1 MTTPALEAFL
11 RENENK
17 ELLRFSTAGSI
28 DDGKSTL
35 IGRLLH
41 DSKSV
46 YEDVLASVK
55 KASTERHF
63 ETEVMDFSLLTDGL
77 KAEREQGITIDVA
90 YRYFSTPKRKFI
102 IADTPGHEQY
112 TRNMATGA
120 STANLSIVLID
131 ARNGVLPQ
139 TKRHAF
145 IASLLGVP
153 HLVVAVNKM
162 DAVGYDRAVYD
173 RIRAEF
179 EDFSRKLSTVDVRFI
194 PISALKGD
202 NVVHRS
208 PRMPWYEGE
217 SLLELLETVYIGSD
231 VNLIDLRFPVQLVL
245 RPNMDFR
252 GYAGQLVSGVIRKGD
267 AVMALPSRAVSRVKS
282 IVTFDGELDEAY
294 PPMSVVVTLED
305 ERDISRG
312 DMLVHVH
319 NQPRLERHFECMLV
333 WMSDAPMDPARAYL
347 IKHTTQVTR
356 MRVDEVRYK
365 VDVNTLNRVAAD
377 RLTLNEIGRIV
388 FTAHKPLFYDPYT
401 KNRGTGSFILI
412 DPISNGTVAA
422 GMIIDREPAD
432 NLPSRITGGESG
444 ADLHPGRS
452 RISSDERAAR
462 LRQRPATLWLTG
474 LAGSGK
480 MTAACGLER
489 RLFDLGATAVV
500 LDGSSLRLGL
510 SRELDFSGTGRAEHL
525 RRAAETARLLND
537 AGLIVIAAF
546 VSPDRDLR
554 RQVREIVGE
563 ERFLEVFLDAP
574 VAVCEARDPGDVYRK
589 ARDGR
594 IATLPG
600 VNTPYEPP
608 EAPDLVLPTAGI
620 TAAESV
626 ERLLALLKEKLIF
639 PRPEEGATDERGA

>member
-1 MTTPALEAFL
+1 MSPSAIDAFL

-41 DSKSV
+41 DSKCV

-63 ETEVMDFSLLTDGL
+63 ETEELDFSLLTDGL

-120 STANLSIVLID
+120 STANLSIILVD

-162 DAVGYDRAVYD
+162 DAVGYDQAVYD
-173 RIRAEF
+173 RIRTEF
-179 EDFSRKLSTVDVRFI
+179 EDFARKLSTVDVRFI

-208 PRMPWYEGE
+208 PRMPWYDGE

-231 VNLIDLRFPVQLVL
+231 VNLIDLRFPVQIVL

-267 AVMALPSRAVSRVKS
+267 TVMALPSRTVSRVKS

-294 PPMSVVVTLED
+294 PPMSIAVTLED

-319 NQPRLERHFECMLV
+319 NQPRSERHFEAMLV
-333 WMSDAPMDPARAYL
+333 WMSDEPMDPARSYL
-347 IKHTTQVTR
+347 IKHTTLVTR
-356 MRVDEVRYK
+356 ARVDQVRYK
-365 VDVNTLNRVAAD
+365 VDVDSLNRLETD
-377 RLTLNEIGRIV
+377 RLSLNEIGRVV

-401 KNRGTGSFILI
+401 KNRATGSFILI
-412 DPISNGTVAA
+412 DPLNNGTMAA
-422 GMIIDREPAD
+422 GMIIDREPAEG
-432 NLPSRITGGESG
+432 LPSRITGGDAS

-452 RISSDERAAR
+452 RVSSEERAAR
-462 LRQRPATLWLTG
+462 LRQRPVTLWLTG

-480 MTAACGLER
+480 TTVAGGLER
-489 RLFDLGATAVV
+489 RLFDQGATAVV
-500 LDGSSLRLGL
+500 LDGGSLRLGL
-510 SRELDFSGTGRAEHL
+510 SRELDFTGTGRAEHL

-537 AGLIVIAAF
+537 SGLIVIAAF

-563 ERFLEVFLDAP
+563 ERFLEIFLDAP
-574 VAVCEARDPGDVYRK
+574 VAVCQARDPGDVYRK
-589 ARDGR
+589 AREGL

-600 VNTPYEPP
+600 VNTPYEAP
-608 EAPDLVLPTAGI
+608 ESPALTVRTAKESAG
-620 TAAESV
+620 ESV
-626 ERLLALLKEKLIF
+626 ERVLSLLMEKGYF
-639 PRPEEGATDERGA
+639 PRPE

>member
-1 MTTPALEAFL
+1 MSNDAIEAFL

-46 YEDVLASVK
+46 YEDVIASVK

-63 ETEVMDFSLLTDGL
+63 ESGTLDFSLLTDGL

-162 DAVGYDRAVYD
+162 DAVGYDRAVYE
-173 RIRAEF
+173 RIRGEF
-179 EDFSRKLSTVDVRFI
+179 EDFSRKLSTVDVRFL

-208 PRMPWYEGE
+208 AAMPWYEGE
-217 SLLELLETVYIGSD
+217 SLLELLENVYIGSD
-231 VNLIDLRFPVQLVL
+231 LNLIDLRFPVQLAV
-245 RPNMDFR
+245 RPHMNFR
-252 GYAGQLVSGVIRKGD
+252 GYAGQLVSGVVRKGD
-267 AVMALPSRAVSRVKS
+267 SVMALPSRTVSTIKS
-282 IVTFDGELDEAY
+282 IVTMDGELDEAY
-294 PPMSVVVTLED
+294 PPMSITLTLED

-319 NQPRLERHFECMLV
+319 NLPRVERHFEAILV
-333 WMSDAPMDPARAYL
+333 WMSDEPMDPLRSYL
-347 IKHTTQVTR
+347 VKQTTQTTR
-356 MRVDEVRYK
+356 ARIDQIRYK
-365 VDVNTLNRVAAD
+365 VDVNTLNRLGAD
-377 RLTLNEIGRIV
+377 RLALNEIGRIV

-401 KNRGTGSFILI
+401 KNRATGSFILI
-412 DPISNGTVAA
+412 DPVTNGTVAA
-422 GMIIDREPAD
+422 GMILDREPED
-432 NLPSRITGGESG
+432 QLPSRITGGESAG
-444 ADLHPGRS
+444 ELHPSRSLITPAERLGR
-452 RISSDERAAR
+452 
-462 LRQRPATLWLTG
+462 LGQKPVTLWLTG

-480 MTAACGLER
+480 TAIATELER
-489 RLFDLGATAVV
+489 RLFDQGATAVV
-500 LDGSSLRLGL
+500 LDGGSMRLGL
-510 SRELDFSGTGRAEHL
+510 SRELDFTGAGRAENL
-525 RRAAETARLLND
+525 RRAAETARLLNES
-537 AGLIVIAAF
+537 GLMVVAAF
-546 VSPDRDLR
+546 IAPARDLR
-554 RQVREIVGE
+554 DQVRGIVGE

-574 VAVCEARDPGDVYRK
+574 LEICEARDPGDVYRK

-594 IATLPG
+594 ITTLPG
-600 VNTPYEPP
+600 VNVPYEKP
-608 EAPDLVLPTAGI
+608 EAPALTLPTAEI
-620 TAAESV
+620 PVEESGN
-626 ERLLALLKEKLIF
+626 RILALLA
-639 PRPEEGATDERGA
+639 GRGAFPLREKV

>member
-1 MTTPALEAFL
+1 MSNAAIEAFL

-46 YEDVLASVK
+46 YEDVIASVK
-55 KASTERHF
+55 KSSAERHF
-63 ETEVMDFSLLTDGL
+63 VGEELDFSLLTDGL

-120 STANLSIVLID
+120 STANLSIILID

-162 DAVGYDRAVYD
+162 DAVGYDQAVYD
-173 RIRAEF
+173 RIRGEF
-179 EDFSRKLSTVDVRFI
+179 EDFARKLSTVDVRFL

-208 PRMPWYEGE
+208 SRMPWYEGE
-217 SLLELLETVYIGSD
+217 SLLELLENVYIGSD
-231 VNLIDLRFPVQLVL
+231 LNLIDLRFPVQLVT

-252 GYAGQLVSGVIRKGD
+252 GYAGQLVSGVLRKGD
-267 AVMALPSRAVSRVKS
+267 AVMALPSRTVSTIKS
-282 IVTFDGELDEAY
+282 IVTFEGELEEAY
-294 PPMSVVVTLED
+294 PPMSVTVTLED

-319 NQPRLERHFECMLV
+319 NLPRIERHFEAMVV
-333 WMSDAPMDPARAYL
+333 WMSDAPLDPACPYL
-347 IKHTTQVTR
+347 IKHTTQTARV
-356 MRVDEVRYK
+356 RVDQVRYK
-365 VDVNTLNRVAAD
+365 VDVNTLKRAPAD
-377 RLTLNEIGRIV
+377 QLALNEIGRIV
-388 FTAHKPLFYDPYT
+388 FTAHKSLFYDPYT

-412 DPISNGTVAA
+412 DPIHNGTLAA
-422 GMIIDREPAD
+422 GMILDREPEEQ
-432 NLPSRITGGESG
+432 LPSRITAGGAG
-444 ADLHPGRS
+444 AEPQPGHSLVTAR
-452 RISSDERAAR
+452 ERAAR
-462 LRQRPATLWLTG
+462 LGQAPATLWLTG

-480 MTAACGLER
+480 TTIACALER
-489 RLFDLGATAVV
+489 RLFDLGATGVV
-500 LDGSSLRLGL
+500 LDGGSLRLGL
-510 SRELDFSGTGRAEHL
+510 SRELDFTGAGRAEHL
-525 RRAAETARLLND
+525 RRAAETARLLNES
-537 AGLIVIAAF
+537 GLLAIAAF
-546 VSPDRDLR
+546 LAPDRDLR
-554 RQVREIVGE
+554 RQVREIVGP
-563 ERFLEVFLDAP
+563 ERFLEIFLDAP
-574 VAVCEARDPGDVYRK
+574 LAVCESRDPGDIYRK
-589 ARDGR
+589 AREGKIER
-594 IATLPG
+594 LPG
-600 VNTPYEPP
+600 VNGVYEKP
-608 EAPDLVLPTAGI
+608 EAPDLTLATAEI
-620 TAAESV
+620 TVDEAV
-626 ERLLALLKEKLIF
+626 TCILGLL
-639 PRPEEGATDERGA
+639 RERGFFPQSGKG

>member
-1 MTTPALEAFL
+1 MSNEAIEAFL

-46 YEDVLASVK
+46 YEDVIASVK

-63 ETEVMDFSLLTDGL
+63 ESGTLDFSLLTDGL

-120 STANLSIVLID
+120 STANLSIILID
-131 ARNGVLPQ
+131 ARHGVLPQ

-153 HLVVAVNKM
+153 HLVVAINKM
-162 DAVGYDRAVYD
+162 DAVGYDRAVYET
-173 RIRAEF
+173 IRDDF
-179 EDFSRKLSTVDVRFI
+179 EDFARKLSTVDVRFI

-202 NVVHRS
+202 NVVHHS
-208 PRMPWYEGE
+208 PLMPWYEGE
-217 SLLELLETVYIGSD
+217 SLLELLENVYIGSD
-231 VNLIDLRFPVQLVL
+231 VNLIDLRFPVQLAV

-252 GYAGQLVSGVIRKGD
+252 GYAGQLVSGVLRKGD
-267 AVMALPSRAVSRVKS
+267 AVMALPSRTVSRVKS
-282 IVTFDGELDEAY
+282 LVTLDGELAEAF
-294 PPMSVVVTLED
+294 PPLSVTVTLED

-319 NQPRLERHFECMLV
+319 NLPHIERHFEAMLV
-333 WMSDAPMDPARAYL
+333 WMSDTAMDPERTYL
-347 IKHTTQVTR
+347 VKHTTQTTR
-356 MRVDEVRYK
+356 ARIDQLRYK
-365 VDVNTLNRVAAD
+365 MDVNTLTRVEAD

-388 FTAHKPLFYDPYT
+388 FTSHKPLFFDPYT

-412 DPISNGTVAA
+412 DPLSNNTVAA
-422 GMIIDREPAD
+422 GMILDREPED
-432 NLPSRITGGESG
+432 QLPSRITGGESAG
-444 ADLHPGRS
+444 ELHPSRS
-452 RISSDERAAR
+452 RIAPAERAAR
-462 LRQRPATLWLTG
+462 LAQKPATLWLTG

-480 MTAACGLER
+480 TTIATELER
-489 RLFDLGATAVV
+489 RLFDQGATTVV
-500 LDGSSLRLGL
+500 LDGGSMRLGL
-510 SRELDFSGTGRAEHL
+510 SRELDFTGAGRAENL
-525 RRAAETARLLND
+525 RRAAETARLLNES
-537 AGLIVIAAF
+537 GLLVIAAF
-546 VSPDRDLR
+546 IAPGRDLR
-554 RQVREIVGE
+554 DQVRGIVGE
-563 ERFLEVFLDAP
+563 ERFVEVFLDAP
-574 VAVCEARDPGDVYRK
+574 LEVCEARDPGDVYRK

-600 VNTPYEPP
+600 VNVPYEKP
-608 EAPDLVLPTAGI
+608 EAPTLTLPTAELPVE
-620 TAAESV
+620 ESV
-626 ERLLALLKEKLIF
+626 TRILALLAGRGIF
-639 PRPEEGATDERGA
+639 PLHGKE